1 MPDTGRSFGRY
12 RKINPMV
19 LTLLL
24 ILAVIPLLGIAWIGV
39 YGSLFPHPT
48 VDALF
53 MSLILL
59 TMSGILGTT
68 ALFELRK
75 RVFGSSSTKSGAKTL
90 SPGGLV
96 RSGRV
101 QEVVFFE
108 ANVGA
113 PNKSIVT
120 LSDGGRSSQ
129 MLVLVGDM
137 RNALPVGQAVRIT
150 MRKEAGQNVL
160 VNVSYA

>member
-1 MPDTGRSFGRY
+1 
-12 RKINPMV
+12 MV
-19 LTLLL
+19 VALLL
-24 ILAVIPLLGIAWIGV
+24 VLAIVPLLGIAWIAV
-39 YGSLFPHPT
+39 YGTLIPQPS

-68 ALFELRK
+68 ALFELRRK
-75 RVFGSSSTKSGAKTL
+75 VFGPGSTASSAKP
-90 SPGGLV
+90 SKPGGLV
-96 RSGRV
+96 RSGKV

-108 ANVGA
+108 SNVGQ

-120 LSDGGRSSQ
+120 LSDDGASSQ
-129 MLVLVGDM
+129 LLVLSGDM
-137 RNALPVGQAVRIT
+137 RNALPVGQKVHIT
-150 MRKEAGQNVL
+150 LRKEGAQNVL

>member
-1 MPDTGRSFGRY
+1 MA
-12 RKINPMV
+12 V
-19 LTLLL
+19 ALLL
-24 ILAVIPLLGIAWIGV
+24 ILAVIPLLGIAWIAV
-39 YGSLFPHPT
+39 YGTLFPQPT

-68 ALFELRK
+68 ALFELRRK
-75 RVFGSSSTKSGAKTL
+75 VFGSGSDATSSKSIK
-90 SPGGLV
+90 PGGLV
-96 RSGRV
+96 RSGKV

-108 ANVGA
+108 ANVGE

-129 MLVLVGDM
+129 MLVLSGDM
-137 RNALPVGQAVRIT
+137 RNALPVGQKVHIT
-150 MRKEAGQNVL
+150 LRKEGAQNVL
-160 VNVSYA
+160 VNVNYA